1 MHHYALIR
9 NLKGLLQFSRNLKNR
24 GENIVCRRCFNLY
37 NSRARLESHERFC
50 LQNPPLQITMPS
62 PLNNKFEFK
71 KPQARWFTP
80 IIGFFDLESL
90 IQPVSGCANDPLK
103 SETRQIEMHRPCSYA
118 LLFIGLDEKIPYHY
132 SINRGPNAMEQFIV
146 EIERLAVRINEDKQ
160 RFRNFQGPVPAAMST
175 DCWICEQPLSNEKSN
190 KTVLDHCHYTGKFL
204 GWSHNQCNLAR
215 RKTNFTPLFAH
226 NLANYDMHHVV
237 LSLEKANK
245 SSTISIIPN
254 TDEKMCAYK

>member
-1 MHHYALIR
+1 
-9 NLKGLLQFSRNLKNR
+9 
-24 GENIVCRRCFNLY
+24 
-37 NSRARLESHERFC
+37 
-50 LQNPPLQITMPS
+50 MPS

-90 IQPVSGCANDPLK
+90 IQPVSGCANNPLK

-190 KTVLDHCHYTGKFL
+190 QTVLDHCHYTGKFL

-226 NLANYDMHHVV
+226 NLTNYDMHHVV

-245 SSTISIIPN
+245 SF
-254 TDEKMCAYK
+254 